1 MEDLDVDPEGAEGK
15 NLMQELKKDKQDKQD
30 KQDGSGKMDEEKK

>member
-1 MEDLDVDPEGAEGK
+1 MADLKVDPESTEGK
-15 NLMQELKKDKQDKQD
+15 DLMQELEKDKKA